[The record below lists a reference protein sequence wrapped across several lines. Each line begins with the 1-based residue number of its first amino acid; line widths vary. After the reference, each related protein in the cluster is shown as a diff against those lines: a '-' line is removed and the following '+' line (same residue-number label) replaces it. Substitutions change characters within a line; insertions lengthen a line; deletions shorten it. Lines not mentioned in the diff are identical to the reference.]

1 MIVHLSRSCVGHPA
15 TQRGA
20 ATLIVAVVLIT
31 AVAAMAITALSMST
45 SNLLDSRMQDDSV
58 AAFFLAESGTEWAID
73 EFANHG
79 AICGTTL
86 AGTNIPL
93 GAGTM
98 TIASSITG
106 FDGATLLRSCQIA
119 DPSTCEWCRVIAQG
133 AVRNAARRIEVII
146 TKGTPGGTNG
156 NLFSNPAAWLPSHR
170 PNPDGTM
177 TFARGGSS
185 KASTLTG
192 VNPLGTNPPAGAIYL
207 VFDYQVT
214 GTSVDL
220 DLTVNLQNGQA
231 IETVV
236 PWSLSGSG
244 QIVFDMG
251 NLDLNTTPIQKWS
264 FEAGAFTPRT
274 AQLQLI
280 HPCVGPLGYCM
291 GAGQAPGG
299 GWRE

>member
-1 MIVHLSRSCVGHPA
+1 M
-15 TQRGA
+15 QRGA
-20 ATLIVAVVLIT
+20 AMLIVAMVLIT
-31 AVAAMAITALSMST
+31 TVAVMAITALSIST

-58 AAFFLAESGTEWAID
+58 AAVFIAESGTEWAID

-79 AICGTTL
+79 ALCGTML

-106 FDGATLLRSCQIA
+106 FDGATLLRGCQIA
-119 DPSTCEWCRVIAQG
+119 DPSTCEWCRVIADG
-133 AVRNAARRIEVII
+133 AVRKATRRVEMII
-146 TKGTPGGTNG
+146 TKGTPGGRNG
-156 NLFSNPAAWLPSHR
+156 NLFSNPAAWLPSHP

-177 TFARGGSS
+177 TFAKGGSS
-185 KASTLTG
+185 KASTLAG
-192 VNPLGTNPPAGAIYL
+192 ANPVGINPPAGPIYL
-207 VFDYQVT
+207 VFDYQTT
-214 GTSVDL
+214 GTSVTL
-220 DLTVNLQNGQA
+220 DLTVDLQNGPLITAQWA
-231 IETVV
+231 
-236 PWSLSGSG
+236 LSGSG
-244 QIVFDMG
+244 QIVFNMG

-264 FEAGAFTPRT
+264 FEAGAFAPKT